1 MSGGKGRLQGATRPI
16 RTGSK
21 GPEAGAVPSVTLV
34 YSEGMGGTEVHRHES
49 LGSELSVL
57 HQLLVSGSELDADA
71 GVASQ
76 LMLQTLMDSM
86 TNAVF
91 CKDTE
96 SRLLG
101 CNQVFARFAGF
112 EPELMIGKSDREMPW
127 TEGDELLAQW
137 YLDWDRLVIESGEP
151 RMGIVE
157 HFRGFDGSI
166 HWIETNKVPL
176 RNSRGEIIGLLGTF
190 EDITDRREAQEH
202 LQQTL
207 DELDERVQVRT
218 QELVRANESLRR
230 EVEDRVRLQAEE
242 HLQRAYAEALR
253 DTASAI
259 AKTLDLDQ
267 VTHEVLNG
275 VQRLV
280 SNDLAAMVLR
290 DADGSLDLARL
301 RVGFGYSVVEDD
313 SDLAALDVIKRLE
326 TSPGPIVLEHPGRA
340 VGPAASTL
348 AARMQVADQVVGYL
362 IVESATPRFYT
373 DGHADRLRA
382 LANQAGA
389 AISNAQL
396 AGRVSELGA
405 AEERQ
410 RLARELHDAVNQTL
424 WTATLTSESVLSELD
439 ESSPSRAKVE
449 RLRQLT
455 RGALA
460 EMRTL
465 LVELRPADLAQI
477 RLQELIEQLVTAVEG
492 RHQLDVTARL
502 EPVDLDEN
510 VHLVF
515 YRVAQEAIGNAS
527 RHANATRLD
536 VSLTALPCVTLLI
549 SDDGDGFDPDDVP
562 AGHFG
567 LSIMAERAHSVGADF
582 KVESRPGDGTRIQL
596 SWRP

>member
-1 MSGGKGRLQGATRPI
+1 MPF
-16 RTGSK
+16 
-21 GPEAGAVPSVTLV
+21 VTVV
-34 YSEGMGGTEVHRHES
+34 YSEDMGGTEVHRQEPP
-49 LGSELSVL
+49 GAELSVL
-57 HQLLVSGSELDADA
+57 HQVLVAGGELDADA

-91 CKDTE
+91 CKDTQ
-96 SRLLG
+96 SRFLG
-101 CNQVFARFAGF
+101 CNKVFADFAGF
-112 EPELMIGKSDREMPW
+112 EPELLIGMSDREMPW
-127 TEGDELLAQW
+127 AEDDEFPAQW
-137 YLDWDRLVIESGEP
+137 FLDWDRIVLETGEP

-157 HFRGFDGSI
+157 QVRGVDGAI
-166 HWIETNKVPL
+166 RWIETNKVPL
-176 RNSRGEIIGLLGTF
+176 RNSQGEIIGLLGTF
-190 EDITDRREAQEH
+190 EDITDRREAQER

-207 DELDERVQVRT
+207 GELDERVQVRT

-301 RVGFGYSVVEDD
+301 RVGFGYSVDD
-313 SDLAALDVIKRLE
+313 DDPESDLDALDVIRRLE
-326 TSPGPIVLEHPGRA
+326 SSPGPIVLDHPGSA
-340 VGPAASTL
+340 IGPAGSTL

-362 IVESATPRFYT
+362 LVESATARFYT

-439 ESSPSRAKVE
+439 QSSPSRAKVE

-492 RHQLDVTARL
+492 RRRLDVTARL
-502 EPVDLDEN
+502 EPVDLDED

-515 YRVAQEAIGNAS
+515 YRVAQEAISNAS

-536 VSLTALPCVTLLI
+536 VSLTARPCVTLLI
-549 SDDGDGFDPDDVP
+549 SDDGDGFDPEDVP

-567 LSIMAERAHSVGADF
+567 LSIMAERAQSVGADF